1 MKQRLEVNESLVG
14 KYINMVCGTDCLPVG
29 RIVSVWRN
37 KFVTIQPVVASEN
50 KAKMEFVNGGFAA
63 TCTNQTEQRYD
74 FVEEG
79 EAYEVRI
86 SNAVLK
92 NNWWVISDK
101 PSMYYD
107 FNF

>member
-1 MKQRLEVNESLVG
+1 MNENLVG
-14 KYINMVCGTDCLPVG
+14 KYINMMCGTDCLPVG
-29 RIVSVWRN
+29 KIVSVRS
-37 KFVTIQPVVASEN
+37 KSFVSIQPVVASDN
-50 KAKMEFVNGGFAA
+50 KAKMEFINGGFAA
-63 TCTNQTEQRYD
+63 TCTNQNEQRYD

-79 EAYEVRI
+79 EVYDVRL